1 MNNGVDMKAKIFHNP
16 RCSKS
21 RQTLALLLDNGI
33 EIEVINYLKTPPDHK
48 TLQNILKMLGMD
60 PIDLIRKGEALYKEL
75 DIDNHADNAQT
86 LINIMI
92 KNPILIERP
101 IVVANNKAVIGRPP
115 ELVLDII

>member
-21 RQTLALLLDNGI
+21 RQTLALLLDNDI

-75 DIDNHADNAQT
+75 DIDNHADNAQA

-92 KNPILIERP
+92 KNPILMNVP
-101 IVVANNKAVIGRPP
+101 
-115 ELVLDII
+115 LS